1 MEYRETEDPTRTGSN
16 RVEEDGDV
24 VVERTDARDR
34 PAGDVD
40 PGRVGVERAHDRF
53 GGFDVPAQLTGMLV
67 AIGLVVLLGG
77 IAGAVIGSIAYQTG
91 LQGNLNDI
99 SVGALVSGLVVLLV
113 SFLLG
118 GWAAGRIARY
128 DGGRNGLMTAVW
140 FLILTAILAGLG
152 IWFGAEYNVAGRV
165 ELPNWFAAWFSD
177 RDVTTAA
184 AVSGLGAVVAT
195 LVGGFLGGLWGER
208 YHRRADATI
217 VDARAGTYTSTR
229 EVEDARGP
237 R

>member
-1 MEYRETEDPTRTGSN
+1 
-16 RVEEDGDV
+16 
-24 VVERTDARDR
+24 
-34 PAGDVD
+34 
-40 PGRVGVERAHDRF
+40 
-53 GGFDVPAQLTGMLV
+53 
-67 AIGLVVLLGG
+67 
-77 IAGAVIGSIAYQTG
+77 
-91 LQGNLNDI
+91 
-99 SVGALVSGLVVLLV
+99 VLLV
-113 SFLLG
+113 SFLIG

-152 IWFGAEYNVAGRV
+152 IWFGAEYNVVGRV
-165 ELPNWFAAWFSD
+165 DLPNWFDAWFSD

-217 VDARAGTYTSTR
+217 VDARDAAYRSTR
-229 EVEDARGP
+229 EVEEVRRP

>member
-1 MEYRETEDPTRTGSN
+1 MEYRETEDPTRTGSS
-16 RVEEDGDV
+16 RVEEDDV
-24 VVERTDARDR
+24 VVERTDVPDR
-34 PAGDVD
+34 PADDVD

-91 LQGNLNDI
+91 LQGNLDEI
-99 SVGALVSGLVVLLV
+99 SVGALASGLVVLLV
-113 SFLLG
+113 SFLIG

-140 FLILTAILAGLG
+140 FLILTAVLAGLG
-152 IWFGAEYNVAGRV
+152 IWFGAEYNVVGRV
-165 ELPNWFAAWFSD
+165 DLPNWFDAWFSD
-177 RDVTTAA
+177 RNVTIGAA
-184 AVSGLGAVVAT
+184 LSGIGAVVAT
-195 LVGGFLGGLWGER
+195 LVGGFLGGLWGAR

-217 VDARAGTYTSTR
+217 ADARAGAYASTR
-229 EVEDARGP
+229 EVDEVRGP
-237 R
+237 K

>member
-1 MEYRETEDPTRTGSN
+1 MEYRETEDRTSTGST
-16 RVEEDGDV
+16 RVQEDDV
-24 VVERTDARDR
+24 VVERTDVPDR
-34 PAGDVD
+34 PADDVD
-40 PGRVGVERAHDRF
+40 VGRVGVERAHDRF

-91 LQGNLNDI
+91 LQGNLNNI
-99 SVGALVSGLVVLLV
+99 SVGALASGLVVLFV
-113 SFLLG
+113 SFLIG

-140 FLILTAILAGLG
+140 FLLLTAILAGLG
-152 IWFGAEYNVAGRV
+152 VWFGAQYNVAGRV
-165 ELPNWFAAWFSD
+165 DLPNWFEAWFSD
-177 RDVTTAA
+177 RDVTIAA
-184 AVSGLGAVVAT
+184 ALSGIGAVIAT
-195 LVGGFLGGLWGER
+195 LVGGFLGGLWGAR

-217 VDARAGTYTSTR
+217 VDARAGAYTATR
-229 EVEDARGP
+229 EVEEARGP

>member
-1 MEYRETEDPTRTGSN
+1 MDYRDTEDRTRTSSS
-16 RVEEDGDV
+16 RVGEDDV
-24 VVERTDARDR
+24 VVERTEVVDRTDA
-34 PAGDVD
+34 DVD
-40 PGRVGVERAHDRF
+40 AGRAGVERAHDRF

-91 LQGNLNDI
+91 LQGNLNEI

-113 SFLLG
+113 SFLIG

-152 IWFGAEYNVAGRV
+152 IWFGAEYNVVGRV
-165 ELPNWFAAWFSD
+165 DLPNWFDAWFSD

-184 AVSGLGAVVAT
+184 ALSGLGAVVAT

-217 VDARAGTYTSTR
+217 ADTRGGAYTSTR
-229 EVEDARGP
+229 EVDEVRGP

>member
-1 MEYRETEDPTRTGSN
+1 MDYKESDERTRTY
-16 RVEEDGDV
+16 RVDDDGDA
-24 VVERTDARDR
+24 VVEADR
-34 PAGDVD
+34 APDRGAAYAQSGEA
-40 PGRVGVERAHDRF
+40 GVERAHDRF

-67 AIGLVVLLGG
+67 AIALVLLLGG

-91 LQGNLNDI
+91 LQGNLSDI
-99 SVGALVSGLVVLLV
+99 SIGALVSGLVVLFV
-113 SFLLG
+113 SFLIG

-152 IWFGAEYNVAGRV
+152 IWFGSEYNVVGRV
-165 ELPNWFAAWFSD
+165 DLPNWFAAWFSD
-177 RDVTTAA
+177 RDVTVAA
-184 AVSGLGAVVAT
+184 ALSGIGAVVAA
-195 LVGGFLGGLWGER
+195 LLGGFLGGLWGAR

-217 VDARAGTYTSTR
+217 ADTRAGAVATTR
-229 EVEDARGP
+229 EYDEVRGP

>member
-1 MEYRETEDPTRTGSN
+1 MEYRETEDRTSTGST
-16 RVEEDGDV
+16 RVQEDDV
-24 VVERTDARDR
+24 VVERTDVPDR
-34 PAGDVD
+34 PADDVD
-40 PGRVGVERAHDRF
+40 VGRVGVERAHDRF

-91 LQGNLNDI
+91 LQGNLNNI
-99 SVGALVSGLVVLLV
+99 SVGALASGLVVLLV
-113 SFLLG
+113 SFLIG

-140 FLILTAILAGLG
+140 FLLLTAILAGLG
-152 IWFGAEYNVAGRV
+152 VWFGAQYNVAGRV
-165 ELPNWFAAWFSD
+165 DLPNWFEAWFSD
-177 RDVTTAA
+177 RDVTIAA
-184 AVSGLGAVVAT
+184 AFSGIGAVIAT
-195 LVGGFLGGLWGER
+195 LVGGFLGGLWGAR

-217 VDARAGTYTSTR
+217 VDARAGAYTATR
-229 EVEDARGP
+229 EVEEARGP

>member
-1 MEYRETEDPTRTGSN
+1 MDYRETEDRTRTGSP
-16 RVEEDGDV
+16 RVEEEEV
-24 VVERTDARDR
+24 VVERTDVPDR

-40 PGRVGVERAHDRF
+40 AGRVGVERAHDRF

-77 IAGAVIGSIAYQTG
+77 VAGAVIGSIAYQTG
-91 LQGNLNDI
+91 LQGNLSEI
-99 SVGALVSGLVVLLV
+99 SVGALVSGLVVLFV
-113 SFLLG
+113 SFLIG

-152 IWFGAEYNVAGRV
+152 IWFGAEYNVVGRV
-165 ELPNWFAAWFSD
+165 DLPNWFDAWFSD
-177 RDVTTAA
+177 RDVTIGAA
-184 AVSGLGAVVAT
+184 LSGIGAVVAT
-195 LVGGFLGGLWGER
+195 LVGGFLGGLWGAR

-217 VDARAGTYTSTR
+217 VDARAGAYGSTR
-229 EVEDARGP
+229 EVDEVREP

>member
-1 MEYRETEDPTRTGSN
+1 MEYRETEDRA
-16 RVEEDGDV
+16 EEDGDV
-24 VVERTDARDR
+24 VVERTDVRDR
-34 PAGDVD
+34 PADNVD

-91 LQGNLNDI
+91 LQGNLDEI
-99 SVGALVSGLVVLLV
+99 SVGALASGLVVLLV
-113 SFLLG
+113 SFLIG

-140 FLILTAILAGLG
+140 FLILTAVLAGLG
-152 IWFGAEYNVAGRV
+152 IWFGAEYNVVGRV
-165 ELPNWFAAWFSD
+165 DLPNWFDAWFSD
-177 RDVTTAA
+177 RNVTIGAA
-184 AVSGLGAVVAT
+184 LSGIGAVVVT
-195 LVGGFLGGLWGER
+195 LVGGFLGGLWGAR

-217 VDARAGTYTSTR
+217 VDARAGAYASTR
-229 EVEDARGP
+229 EVDEDRGP

>member
-1 MEYRETEDPTRTGSN
+1 MDYRETEDRTRTGSP
-16 RVEEDGDV
+16 RVEEDEV
-24 VVERTDARDR
+24 VVERTDVPDR
-34 PAGDVD
+34 SDAEADA
-40 PGRVGVERAHDRF
+40 GRVGVERAHDRF

-91 LQGNLNDI
+91 LQGNLSEI
-99 SVGALVSGLVVLLV
+99 SVGALVSGLVVLFV
-113 SFLLG
+113 SFLIG

-152 IWFGAEYNVAGRV
+152 IWFGAEYNVVGRV
-165 ELPNWFAAWFSD
+165 DLPNWFDAWFSD
-177 RDVTTAA
+177 RDVTIGAA
-184 AVSGLGAVVAT
+184 LSGIGAVVAT
-195 LVGGFLGGLWGER
+195 LVGGFLGGLWGAR

-217 VDARAGTYTSTR
+217 VDARAGAYASDR
-229 EVEDARGP
+229 EVDEVREP

>member
-1 MEYRETEDPTRTGSN
+1 MDYKESDERTREYRVED
-16 RVEEDGDV
+16 DGDV
-24 VVERTDARDR
+24 VAERDGTTDRRAAYAR
-34 PAGDVD
+34 
-40 PGRVGVERAHDRF
+40 PGETGVERAHDRF

-67 AIGLVVLLGG
+67 AIALVLLLGG

-99 SVGALVSGLVVLLV
+99 SVGALASGLVVLLV
-113 SFLLG
+113 SFLIG

-140 FLILTAILAGLG
+140 FLLLTAILAGLG
-152 IWFGAEYNVAGRV
+152 IWFGSEYNVVGRV
-165 ELPNWFAAWFSD
+165 DLPNWFAAWFSD
-177 RDVTTAA
+177 RDVTVAA
-184 AVSGLGAVVAT
+184 ALSGIGAVIAA

-217 VDARAGTYTSTR
+217 ADTRAGAIGTTHEYD
-229 EVEDARGP
+229 EARRP

>member
-1 MEYRETEDPTRTGSN
+1 MDYKESDERTRTY
-16 RVEEDGDV
+16 RAEDDGDA
-24 VVERTDARDR
+24 VVEADR
-34 PAGDVD
+34 APDRGAAYAHPGEAGVD
-40 PGRVGVERAHDRF
+40 RAHDRF

-67 AIGLVVLLGG
+67 AIALVLLLGG

-91 LQGNLNDI
+91 LQGNLSDI
-99 SVGALVSGLVVLLV
+99 SIGALVSGLVVLFV
-113 SFLLG
+113 SFLIG

-152 IWFGAEYNVAGRV
+152 IWFGSEYNVVGRV
-165 ELPNWFAAWFSD
+165 DLPNWFAAWFSD
-177 RDVTTAA
+177 RDVTVAA
-184 AVSGLGAVVAT
+184 ALSGIGAVVAA
-195 LVGGFLGGLWGER
+195 LLGGFLGGLWGAR

-217 VDARAGTYTSTR
+217 ADTRAGAVATTR
-229 EVEDARGP
+229 EYDEVRGP

>member
-1 MEYRETEDPTRTGSN
+1 MEYRETEDRTRTGST
-16 RVEEDGDV
+16 RVEEDDV
-24 VVERTDARDR
+24 VVERTDVPDR
-34 PAGDVD
+34 PADDVD
-40 PGRVGVERAHDRF
+40 VGRVGVERAHDRF

-91 LQGNLNDI
+91 LQGNLNNI
-99 SVGALVSGLVVLLV
+99 SVGALASGLVVLLV
-113 SFLLG
+113 SFLIG

-140 FLILTAILAGLG
+140 FLLLTAILAGLG
-152 IWFGAEYNVAGRV
+152 VWFGAQYNVAGRV
-165 ELPNWFAAWFSD
+165 DLPNWFEAWFTD
-177 RDVTTAA
+177 RDVTIAA
-184 AVSGLGAVVAT
+184 ALSGIGAVIAT
-195 LVGGFLGGLWGER
+195 LVGGFLGGLWGAR

-217 VDARAGTYTSTR
+217 VDARAGAYTATR
-229 EVEDARGP
+229 EVDEARGP